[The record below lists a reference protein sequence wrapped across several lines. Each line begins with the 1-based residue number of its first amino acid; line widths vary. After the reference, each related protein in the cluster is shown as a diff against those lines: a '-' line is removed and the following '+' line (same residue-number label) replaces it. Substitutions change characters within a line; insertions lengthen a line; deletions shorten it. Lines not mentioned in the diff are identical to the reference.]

1 MHEVKEKVKEKID
14 DIISDGIE
22 MNNIDVLGK
31 LVDIH
36 KDIENEEYWKIK
48 EEVYENELSRIWKR
62 KIWKRRIWKG

>member
-14 DIISDGIE
+14 EVVGQGIE

-36 KDIENEEYWKIK
+36 KDISNEEYWKIK
-48 EEVYENELSRIWKR
+48 EEVYKDELSRIWKR
-62 KIWKRRIWKG
+62 KLR